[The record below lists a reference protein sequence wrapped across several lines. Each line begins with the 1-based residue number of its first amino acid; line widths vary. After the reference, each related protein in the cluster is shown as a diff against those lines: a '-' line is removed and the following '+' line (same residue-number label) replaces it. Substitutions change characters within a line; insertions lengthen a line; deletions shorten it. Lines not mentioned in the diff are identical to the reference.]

1 MFSVIITTHNSAR
14 HIKKTLDNILHA
26 SENIQKEIILVD
38 DGSTDNTRNII
49 KEFNNIKV
57 IYQDNK
63 GVSTARNKALSFV
76 SDKSKL
82 ITFIDD
88 SDKVSSNFFENHLL
102 FFEQN
107 TDINITFSPIIN
119 VQNKNLKRNSLNY
132 CFDTDKNIV
141 NIFEDY
147 KYIRFHIG
155 GVVFRSNI
163 LKTIQNPFDQNIHF
177 WEDAKMINSLIVKY
191 KEYGL
196 VKDVHYF
203 YNLDD
208 ENSLSKASWS
218 KSERYSYHIKNNYL
232 YMIDLSLYY
241 YGVVI
246 DYIQYLILV
255 HYSQFL
261 LSHNLEN
268 INITNIKDPNFIH
281 TSKIVFKYIDKN
293 IIYNSNLDKRYRLFL
308 YNLKGISTYRYLKD
322 IKIWIH
328 NFDILKKEI
337 IFSFSDE
344 ANYIKKNSR
353 VYIKRKY
360 GNHKINLC
368 KKRKKDILHYLS
380 PDFSMNIFSVKLTFL
395 ELFKNNIFIIEDTE
409 NNLSVEILSE
419 SVFLRLIRK
428 MIKLCKR
435 G

>member
-1 MFSVIITTHNSAR
+1 
-14 HIKKTLDNILHA
+14 
-26 SENIQKEIILVD
+26 
-38 DGSTDNTRNII
+38 
-49 KEFNNIKV
+49 
-57 IYQDNK
+57 
-63 GVSTARNKALSFV
+63 
-76 SDKSKL
+76 
-82 ITFIDD
+82 
-88 SDKVSSNFFENHLL
+88 
-102 FFEQN
+102 
-107 TDINITFSPIIN
+107 
-119 VQNKNLKRNSLNY
+119 
-132 CFDTDKNIV
+132 
-141 NIFEDY
+141 
-147 KYIRFHIG
+147 
-155 GVVFRSNI
+155 
-163 LKTIQNPFDQNIHF
+163 
-177 WEDAKMINSLIVKY
+177 
-191 KEYGL
+191 
-196 VKDVHYF
+196 
-203 YNLDD
+203 
-208 ENSLSKASWS
+208 
-218 KSERYSYHIKNNYL
+218 
-232 YMIDLSLYY
+232 MIDLSLYY